1 MAKFKVTLGEDF
13 RVDGVD
19 IEDVGEVAQ
28 LADLS
33 ERVRGARH
41 RERLVY
47 AVIAAGLVALAVSS
61 VVGLLDNSFDELGT
75 VWNIVAGPMGLA
87 LYPVLQRKGLL
98 PSNGSNS

>member
-13 RVDGVD
+13 HVDGVD
-19 IEDVGEVAQ
+19 IEDVGEVAL

-47 AVIAAGLVALAVSS
+47 AGIAAGLVALAGAA
-61 VVGLLDNSFDELGT
+61 VVGLIDGSFDELDA
-75 VWNIVAGPMGLA
+75 VWKIAAGPMGLA

-98 PSNGSNS
+98 PSDGSNS